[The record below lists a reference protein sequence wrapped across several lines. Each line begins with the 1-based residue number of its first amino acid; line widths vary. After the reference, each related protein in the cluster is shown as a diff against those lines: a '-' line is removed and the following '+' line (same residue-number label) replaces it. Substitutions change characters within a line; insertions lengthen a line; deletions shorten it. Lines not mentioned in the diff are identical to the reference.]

1 LVGEQPGPPAGQ
13 RVFPWPLGLL
23 ALAVVAYAVAA
34 WGVVP
39 GFSDGIA
46 PPQPYRWV
54 SPPPALQ
61 ATNLPAQAGHSAVR
75 VGTQGVVDP
84 GNVFTQDGQAAL
96 SFLPGSFV
104 TPAGN
109 APVTVD
115 IQPQATYPAPSGFQ
129 LATNVYCFTSSSPLV
144 PGKDPLV
151 TLQYPTNT
159 SAPTDVY
166 EYAPGG
172 AWQKLGS
179 TGSASAYYIAA
190 RASTLGC
197 FAGGY
202 AAGRPGPSS
211 SGGNA
216 LPVVA
221 GLAVA
226 VVVLAGIPLL
236 VLRRR
241 GTEEDEE
248 AE

>member
-1 LVGEQPGPPAGQ
+1 MVTAAAGL
-13 RVFPWPLGLL
+13 RPRPLPLL
-23 ALAVVAYAVAA
+23 AVAVVAYALAA
-34 WGVVP
+34 WAVAP
-39 GFSDGIA
+39 GFYDGIA

-54 SPPPALQ
+54 SPPPQLRS
-61 ATNLPAQAGHSAVR
+61 TNQQPLSGHGTAR

-104 TPAGN
+104 TPAGD
-109 APVTVD
+109 APVTLD
-115 IQPQATYPAPSGFQ
+115 IQPQSTYPSPTGFV

-144 PGKDPLV
+144 PDKSPLV
-151 TLQYPTNT
+151 TLQYSTIT

-166 EYAPGG
+166 QYVPGG
-172 AWQKLGS
+172 TWRKLGGTS
-179 TGSASAYYIAA
+179 SAAPFYIAA
-190 RASTLGC
+190 RANTLGC

-202 AAGRPGPSS
+202 NPAHPAPG
-211 SGGNA
+211 SGA
-216 LPVVA
+216 TTLPVVA

-241 GTEEDEE
+241 GLEEDGEE
-248 AE
+248 E